1 MAAAEL
7 HAETLATLLAT
18 ARHEASIYER
28 RVDGEVFDD
37 ERVLA
42 AIRALAT
49 RGRGARIRLL
59 VHDTA
64 RLTVEA
70 PRLLALAQR
79 MTSSISIRSPHEAPD
94 LAYASAFTLVD
105 VGGLLFRPEA
115 ERHEGRGAGTE
126 VGEHARLQSYFDG
139 VWERSTPA
147 AALRRID
154 I

>member
-1 MAAAEL
+1 MAGTEERTEA
-7 HAETLATLLAT
+7 LATLLAS

-28 RVDGEVFDD
+28 RIEGDVFDS
-37 ERVLA
+37 ENVLA

-49 RGRGARIRLL
+49 SGRGARLRLL
-59 VHDTA
+59 VHDTE
-64 RLTVEA
+64 RLQVEA

-79 MTSSISIRSPHEAPD
+79 MTSAIAIRSPVEAAD
-94 LAYASAFTLVD
+94 MAYASAFTLVD

-115 ERHEGRGAGTE
+115 MRHEGHTEGAE
-126 VGEHARLQSYFDG
+126 VGEHARLQSYFDA

-147 AALRRID
+147 ASLRRID